1 MRDLSTTEEAALAS
15 AEDLSRL
22 AASRERDARGR
33 PLNARPRDGL
43 GRPLPRGEAGVPRVP
58 DNLVLP
64 PEQSLTEAQRLLDDG
79 QPFHAHE
86 VLEGTWK
93 AAPEDERELWQGLAQ
108 LAVGLTH
115 VLRGNDT
122 GAVAVLTRGRDRV
135 KGYAENPPYQ
145 IDATGVIAW
154 SDALLQE
161 LGEHNKEHPGATTV
175 ARLRLTTATN

>member
-1 MRDLSTTEEAALAS
+1 MPSPDDPSPAAS
-15 AEDLSRL
+15 
-22 AASRERDARGR
+22 SRERDAQGR

-58 DNLVLP
+58 ENLVLP
-64 PEQSLTEAQRLLDDG
+64 PDESLVEAQRLLDEG

-115 VLRGNDT
+115 VLRGNT
-122 GAVAVLTRGRDRV
+122 SGAVAVLTRGRDRV
-135 KGYAENPPYQ
+135 NGYADRPPHH
-145 IDATGVIAW
+145 IDVNGVIAW
-154 SDALLQE
+154 SDDLLQQ
-161 LGEHNKEHPGATTV
+161 LGERGNEHPGDTTV
-175 ARLRLTTATN
+175 ARLQLTTGKD